1 MENEHTPIEGNV
13 TILKAVVA
21 ALGEKATP
29 EMTIAV
35 YQEVCKD
42 RRMIWIQ
49 KQRDTQSSTRSEGA
63 SQKQLDYL
71 ESLGGKPTPNM
82 SKQAASDAIKAA
94 LEKK

>member
-1 MENEHTPIEGNV
+1 METENLGIEGNV
-13 TILKAVVA
+13 LLLKAVVG
-21 ALGEKATP
+21 ALGEQATP
-29 EMTIAV
+29 EMTISV